1 MDKVKVSINHHLARQ
16 FQLITCVFENNLF
29 GRGNVIN
36 TLSLTLNLNK
46 RKNNLFAQKYHKEY
60 ILKWIHLSNQYE
72 EAISEFYSRYKWIA
86 RVLLFLQRPKVAIRF
101 AKHNCLVKQQS
112 LATMALISCS
122 FILSHLPA
130 PPHSV
135 VSFPS
140 ESADRTEPCGLIEQ
154 LTGGR
159 SDNVSAR
166 SALTT
171 TPEWSNGQRAPTPSD
186 YFTADCLRSI
196 GDYLRA
202 DFASR
207 TQFRAQRS
215 VNWNWW
221 GLQQDCLICKL
232 TPTMDCW
239 YLKLIS
245 SWETFFFHTDEI

>member
-1 MDKVKVSINHHLARQ
+1 MYVWRSDLRIL
-16 FQLITCVFENNLF
+16 
-29 GRGNVIN
+29 
-36 TLSLTLNLNK
+36 LSL
-46 RKNNLFAQKYHKEY
+46 Q
-60 ILKWIHLSNQYE
+60 IDG
-72 EAISEFYSRYKWIA
+72 
-86 RVLLFLQRPKVAIRF
+86 VLLFLQRLKVAVRF
-101 AKHNCLVKQQS
+101 AKHNCLVKQQYF
-112 LATMALISCS
+112 ATMALISGS

-135 VSFPS
+135 VSFLG
-140 ESADRTEPCGLIEQ
+140 ESTDRTELCGLIEQ
-154 LTGGR
+154 LTGGC

-171 TPEWSNGQRAPTPSD
+171 TEWSNGQRAPTPSD

-202 DFASR
+202 DFVSR

-221 GLQQDCLICKL
+221 GLQQDCSIYKL

-239 YLKLIS
+239 YLKQIS